1 MQEDLLQFIW
11 QYGLFQAHSLVA
23 TNNEAITIISRGS
36 INKNAGPDFLSAKIK
51 VGTTILVGNIEV
63 HIKTSDWF
71 MHQHQKDLAYHN
83 LILHVVYEDDTPTW
97 PYHFPVLALK
107 DYIGE
112 GILQTYQQLMQ
123 HKQDIACANLL
134 SSVSALV
141 KYNWQQRLLLER
153 WEMKLL
159 DWKLELANNQNDW
172 QQLLMKRLII
182 NFGFNV
188 NAAGFDLLS
197 KSIPNK
203 LLIKAQSNPLEMEA
217 LLFGQAG
224 FLEEYFTDDYYQQ
237 LQAHYTFIRHKY
249 QLQPLQKHIWKFMR
263 MRPVNFPTIRIAQL
277 AALLCK
283 STHMCAML
291 SNINSL
297 NEIRTVFKITAS
309 SYWDN
314 HVRFGKET
322 LSKSS
327 KNLGESAI
335 DTIFINTLLPFLFL
349 QASYEDN
356 YEKKMLVMDWLQS
369 IKAEQ
374 NAIIEKWSTC
384 AWRVNN
390 ALDSQ
395 SLLQLY
401 NYYCLPK
408 KCLHCAIGLSI
419 FTLRP

>member
-71 MHQHQKDLAYHN
+71 KHQHQKDPAYHN
-83 LILHVVYEDDTPTW
+83 LILHVVYEDDAPIW

-322 LSKSS
+322 ISKSS

>member
-1 MQEDLLQFIW
+1 
-11 QYGLFQAHSLVA
+11 
-23 TNNEAITIISRGS
+23 
-36 INKNAGPDFLSAKIK
+36 
-51 VGTTILVGNIEV
+51 
-63 HIKTSDWF
+63 
-71 MHQHQKDLAYHN
+71 
-83 LILHVVYEDDTPTW
+83 
-97 PYHFPVLALK
+97 
-107 DYIGE
+107 
-112 GILQTYQQLMQ
+112 
-123 HKQDIACANLL
+123 
-134 SSVSALV
+134 
-141 KYNWQQRLLLER
+141 
-153 WEMKLL
+153 
-159 DWKLELANNQNDW
+159 
-172 QQLLMKRLII
+172 
-182 NFGFNV
+182 
-188 NAAGFDLLS
+188 
-197 KSIPNK
+197 
-203 LLIKAQSNPLEMEA
+203 MEA

-224 FLEEYFTDDYYQQ
+224 FLEESFTDDYYQQ

-249 QLQPLQKHIWKFMR
+249 QLQPVQKHIWKFMR

-297 NEIRTVFKITAS
+297 NEIRTVFKVTAS

-369 IKAEQ
+369 INAEQ

>member
-11 QYGLFQAHSLVA
+11 QYGLFQAHRLMA
-23 TNNEAITIISRGS
+23 TNNDAITIISRGR

-71 MHQHQKDLAYHN
+71 KHQHQKDPAYHN
-83 LILHVVYEDDTPTW
+83 LILHVVYEDDTPSW

-107 DYIGE
+107 DYISDD
-112 GILQTYQQLMQ
+112 ILHTYQQLMQ
-123 HKQDIACANLL
+123 HQQEIACSNLL
-134 SSVSALV
+134 HSVSTLV
-141 KYNWQQRLLLER
+141 KSNWQQRLLLER
-153 WEMKLL
+153 WEMKLQ

-188 NAAGFDLLS
+188 NTAGFDLLS

-217 LLFGQAG
+217 LLFGHAG
-224 FLEEYFTDDYYQQ
+224 FLEDSFTDDYFQELKSRYS
-237 LQAHYTFIRHKY
+237 FIRHKY
-249 QLQPLQKHIWKFMR
+249 HLQPFQKHIWKFMR

-277 AALLCK
+277 AVLLCK
-283 STHMCAML
+283 STHLCAML
-291 SNINSL
+291 SNINSI
-297 NEIRTVFKITAS
+297 NDIRSVFKITAS

-322 LSKSS
+322 VSTSA

-349 QASYEDN
+349 QASYEGN

-374 NAIIEKWSTC
+374 NAIIEKWITC

-401 NYYCLPK
+401 TYYCLPK
-408 KCLHCAIGLSI
+408 KCLHCAIGVSI
-419 FTLRP
+419 FSLRP

>member
-23 TNNEAITIISRGS
+23 TNNETITIISRGS

-71 MHQHQKDLAYHN
+71 KHQHQKDPAYHN
-83 LILHVVYEDDTPTW
+83 LILHVVYEDDAPIW

-224 FLEEYFTDDYYQQ
+224 FLEESFTDDYYQQ

-408 KCLHCAIGLSI
+408 KCLNCAIGLSI